1 MTPPRRAI
9 LGGTRC
15 ILHFDVIVV
24 GGRPTG
30 ASLAT
35 RLGRRG
41 LRVLVLERARMPS
54 MPIVPTCPTLHMGT
68 LALLDELGL
77 PEEAYAR
84 DATRFERIIIDFEAV
99 FRANFPFP
107 SLHGR
112 AHAYS
117 VDRRHFDRVLW
128 EHMAATPGVDARQ
141 GVAVDEV
148 LRDADGRVRGV
159 RAGAERFDADW
170 VVGADGRFS
179 GVARQVGAEVV
190 ERRAEHVS
198 TVYFA
203 DWEGLDPA
211 VPGED
216 VVQIHATG
224 KGANVLFFPL
234 PGRVTVCTHERADRV
249 SIEGDATAW
258 YEARLAGMP
267 AIAARMTGAKRVGRV
282 VGLKRVGNGYRRAAG
297 PGWALAG
304 DAVHF
309 KDPVDG
315 QGIYDALLTTRILA
329 EELCAGGDVGARY
342 TERMRAATHPM
353 FRATTQRLHDELY
366 REPPALVV
374 RTLLRWSLQDPTY
387 QRRFFGYLCRELDPD
402 GWLPP
407 SVMAGAAARG
417 LGRDVARW
425 FS

>member
-1 MTPPRRAI
+1 MR
-9 LGGTRC
+9 
-15 ILHFDVIVV
+15 FDVIVV

-30 ASLAT
+30 ASLAM

-41 LRVLVLERARMPS
+41 MRVLVLERARMPS

-68 LALLDELGL
+68 LALLDELGV
-77 PEEAYAR
+77 PEPAYAAG
-84 DATRFERIIIDFEAV
+84 ATRFARIVMDFAGA
-99 FRANFPFP
+99 FRAHLPLP
-107 SLHGR
+107 VLHGR
-112 AHAYS
+112 AHAYG
-117 VDRRHFDRVLW
+117 VDRRHFDRVMW
-128 EHMAATPGVDARQ
+128 EHMAHTPGVDARQ
-141 GVAVDEV
+141 GVAVEEI

-159 RAGAERFDADW
+159 RAGAEDIEADW

-203 DWEGLDPA
+203 DWEGLAPA

-216 VVQIHATG
+216 VMQIHATG

-234 PGRVTVCTHERADRV
+234 PGRVTICTHERADRV
-249 SIEGDATAW
+249 DIRGDATAY
-258 YEARLAGMP
+258 YERRLAEMP
-267 AIAARMTGAKRVGRV
+267 AIAARLGGARRVSRV

-329 EELCAGGDVGARY
+329 EELCAGGDVATRY
-342 TERMRAATHPM
+342 AERVRAATHPM

-366 REPPALVV
+366 TEPPALIV
-374 RTLLRWSLQDPTY
+374 RTLLRWCLQDPAY
-387 QRRFFGYLCRELDPD
+387 QRRFLGFLCREVDPD
-402 GWLPP
+402 GWMPA

-417 LGRDVARW
+417 VGRDVAGW